1 MITVLTIPIPTET
14 DDRTTKRQCERTA
27 TLSLAQQVA
36 GPQATIAHHPDG
48 APYIPGFCRHIS
60 VTHCRTIAA
69 MAVADIPH
77 IGIDAETSRPQL
89 QRVAS
94 KYLSASEL
102 PLWSATP
109 HLLLLAWTIKEAVYK
124 AARTPGLPLHHI
136 RLPHPQAH
144 PLQAATP
151 DGRTW
156 LISHTLHIPGTVITT
171 AILSPTPH
179 H

>member
-102 PLWSATP
+102 PF
-109 HLLLLAWTIKEAVYK
+109 
-124 AARTPGLPLHHI
+124 GLQ
-136 RLPHPQAH
+136 HPTCSCSHGPSKKPSTKPPAH
-144 PLQAATP
+144 PDSRFTISVCRTLRHTP
-151 DGRTW
+151 CRPQHQMDAHG
-156 LISHTLHIPGTVITT
+156 SY
-171 AILSPTPH
+171 PTPCTSLAP
-179 H
+179 